1 MLKKRRNTL
10 DFIIF
15 QQKYRFI
22 LWFFFGTECIP
33 QEQLNKI
40 RDKSI
45 THNIFRLQD
54 NDFIVSGFYSNAF
67 IKYILPGKTLLYYT
81 N

>member
-1 MLKKRRNTL
+1 MKEHIGFHNFSTEIQLYT
-10 DFIIF
+10 FI
-15 QQKYRFI
+15 
-22 LWFFFGTECIP
+22 FFGTEYIP

-54 NDFIVSGFYSNAF
+54 NDSIMSGFYSNAF